1 MLQAV
6 PEADLQW
13 AWPALLG
20 SSMLVIVGLTRAGT
34 RIFWKPAPAQAS
46 PAGDGPRNARGRL
59 RLPETIATMLL
70 LSYGVA
76 MAVVPG
82 PVTAYTRATAEQ
94 LLAPTTYVQ
103 QVRAALQQERLP

>member
-1 MLQAV
+1 MI
-6 PEADLQW
+6 
-13 AWPALLG
+13 G
-20 SSMLVIVGLTRAGT
+20 GLTRAGT
-34 RIFWKPAPAQAS
+34 RIFWKPAPVQPS
-46 PAGDGPRNARGRL
+46 PPGDGPRNARGSL

-94 LLAPTTYVQ
+94 LLAPSTYVD
-103 QVRAALQQERLP
+103 QVRAAMPQRRLP